1 MTISSTTRLAG
12 PFAGNG
18 ANTVFSFN
26 FKVFQPADVLVVQT
40 DNAGNNTSL
49 TLTSQYSVALNG
61 NQDTTPGG
69 SVTLVTAPPT
79 GYSVT
84 LSSQV
89 AALQGTNLA
98 NAGNFYPA
106 SVTNALDLLTILI
119 QQLGL
124 QVSNALQLPIN
135 VSGVSV
141 ALPSPVAS
149 AILGWNNAGTGLV
162 NYAGLA
168 GSPVSSAM
176 QPILSSATLA
186 AALTSLGVSTVMQPV
201 VGAAS
206 LAAARAALGAQA
218 ALGYTA
224 ANDSGVVHLT
234 GAETIAGTKTF
245 SAAPVF
251 SSTPAVTAP
260 QSMVHVDGQNG
271 WGSTNTFI
279 RRFLNVRTNQG
290 SDITY
295 TDSATLGGSFTINT
309 AGVYAISWD
318 DNFGGQ
324 MWAGLTINDPA
335 PAVGFLTMLSSNP
348 ANVIAQGLSVPNGT
362 ASGVAVGRTMY
373 LPAGSVIRAHSD
385 GNSAG
390 ALTAATHFTITRVS

>member
-218 ALGYTA
+218 TLGYTA
-224 ANDSGVVHLT
+224 ANDANVVHLT
-234 GAETIAGTKTF
+234 GNESIAGTKTF
-245 SAAPVF
+245 GSAPVF
-251 SSTPAVTAP
+251 ASAPAVTAA
-260 QSMVHVDGQNG
+260 QSMVRVGTSNG
-271 WGSTNTFI
+271 NGSTNTAI
-279 RRFLNVRTNQG
+279 RRYTTVLTNQG

-295 TDSATLGGSFTINT
+295 TDSATLGGLFTINT
-309 AGVYAISWD
+309 AGVYAITVRANSAASLE
-318 DNFGGQ
+318 FGISLNSSQ
-324 MWAGLTINDPA
+324 LSTSVSSVNSVDCLDYINGNNITLA
-335 PAVGFLTMLSSNP
+335 CGWT
-348 ANVIAQGLSVPNGT
+348 G
-362 ASGVAVGRTMY
+362 Y
-373 LPAGSVIRAHSD
+373 LPAGSLIRSHD
-385 GNSAG
+385 SAG
-390 ALTAATHFTITRVS
+390 GGHSVFVPAAEQFTITRVS